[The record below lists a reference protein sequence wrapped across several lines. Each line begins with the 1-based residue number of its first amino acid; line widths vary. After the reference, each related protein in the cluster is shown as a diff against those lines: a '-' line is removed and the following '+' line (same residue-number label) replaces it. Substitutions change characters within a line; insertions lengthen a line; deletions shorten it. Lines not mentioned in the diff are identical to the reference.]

1 MQALQSCPPSR
12 DSSMRRRQS
21 LASNS
26 KTCHRSCAASSE
38 QMIERIGLV
47 HDAGNLLSALSL
59 YSDLLAFP
67 GVLSEEYREYAA
79 EIKVLSERSDALLR
93 RLVQNVQTDDAP
105 REVTVIPEVLK
116 RCRTLVNRM
125 FDRAIEFDFS
135 TDSFG
140 SVHVSSEVV
149 ERILINLLKNASEA
163 TPLEKSISVTVRGIN
178 GSDGELLIAMSVIDD
193 GVGMSQS
200 ALERFLTSSRRNR
213 PGHGY
218 GFRIVRDLAKRSG
231 AYIEVDSYP
240 GRGTK
245 VSVIWP
251 SKSSI
256 SRT

>member
-1 MQALQSCPPSR
+1 MQALQSFPPSR
-12 DSSMRRRQS
+12 DSCMRGRQG
-21 LASNS
+21 LASS
-26 KTCHRSCAASSE
+26 HKTCHRNCAVSSE
-38 QMIERIGLV
+38 QVIERIGLV

-93 RLVQNVQTDDAP
+93 RLVQNVQPNDATN
-105 REVTVIPEVLK
+105 EIAVIPEVLN
-116 RCRTLVNRM
+116 RCQTLVNRM
-125 FDRAIEFDFS
+125 LDRAIEFKFS
-135 TDSFG
+135 TDSF
-140 SVHVSSEVV
+140 SPVCVSSEIV

-163 TPLEKSISVTVRGIN
+163 TPLDKTISVAVRGIN

-200 ALERFLTSSRRNR
+200 ALEKFLTSSRRNR

-231 AYIEVDSYP
+231 GYIEVDSYP

-251 SKSSI
+251 SKGSI